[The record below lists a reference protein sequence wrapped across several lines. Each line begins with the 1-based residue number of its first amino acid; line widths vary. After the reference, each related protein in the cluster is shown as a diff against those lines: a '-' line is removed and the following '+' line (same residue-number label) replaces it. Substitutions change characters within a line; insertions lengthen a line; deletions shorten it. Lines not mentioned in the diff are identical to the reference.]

1 MNTKKYKVVITRS
14 LEQEFEIEAG
24 NEEEAIEKAEEEF
37 DNLRDICGNEMLK
50 TNQYIEED

>member
-1 MNTKKYKVVITRS
+1 MKKYKVVITRS